1 METRTGRETHLK
13 IQFCLQLPSYVSLCQ
28 SAKLAVAFVSSVF
41 YQSSMLSLASPSK
54 VHLRFEISPDVP
66 VAWPSPRMSE
76 DLVSDE
82 TADGRCLILRF
93 KFKNEFPCE
102 PSPKWGMDALTCL
115 CVSSR
120 TVLFFVDQVG
130 EWKQRYTPMHSSV
143 IMDVKVG
150 YKIPAVFI
158 AYWRYCGTLR
168 MKSI

>member
-1 METRTGRETHLK
+1 MRKCG
-13 IQFCLQLPSYVSLCQ
+13 V
-28 SAKLAVAFVSSVF
+28 
-41 YQSSMLSLASPSK
+41 
-54 VHLRFEISPDVP
+54 
-66 VAWPSPRMSE
+66 
-76 DLVSDE
+76 
-82 TADGRCLILRF
+82 
-93 KFKNEFPCE
+93 
-102 PSPKWGMDALTCL
+102 DALTCL

-130 EWKQRYTPMHSSV
+130 THQCRPSGYTPMHSSV